1 MFRKKCYLNL
11 TDTDYRVI
19 LLSLVRLRNRL
30 IQERRFTDCVD
41 ELILKVSSLQVQGRS
56 FNGSKN
62 I

>member
-19 LLSLVRLRNRL
+19 LLSLVQLRNRL

-41 ELILKVSSLQVQGRS
+41 ELILKVSSLQVQGR
-56 FNGSKN
+56 
-62 I
+62 